1 MILNAGILHNEKHPP
16 EQWVRQFVEKVCFFK
31 KVLVL
36 YPYPPAPF
44 PRERGECGAAAL
56 TLLGALH

>member
-1 MILNAGILHNEKHPP
+1 MILNAEILHNEKHPP

-44 PRERGECGAAAL
+44 PRERG
-56 TLLGALH
+56 